1 MAEILTQAEIDSLL
15 ESVSSGEVE
24 GVGQPDDEG
33 AALPNI
39 PMEGGLPPPQKR
51 ISLYDFKRPNRISKD
66 QLRTLRNLHE
76 KLARNMSSSMSAYLR
91 VITDVTLIS
100 VDQMTYGEFLMS
112 LPDPTSF
119 NIISME
125 PLEGNSVLEFNP
137 SLVFPI
143 IDKLLGGI
151 GIPLQKVRQM
161 TEIEQSVLESVVLL
175 VINDIV
181 EMWRPLI
188 EMRIRIETTETSPH
202 VIQIV
207 STNEVVILV
216 CFEIKIG
223 EISGIMNMCMPAVV
237 LEPIMSKLESQDWFG
252 SSKKATYI
260 DNEEKL
266 RRIVINAHMKVE
278 GILGKSKIS
287 IKKLMDL
294 KAGDIV
300 SLDQKADKD
309 ILLTVSGIPKFWG
322 RLGVHDGNKA
332 IRVSGDVSNDDMA
345 RLSKYEKNI

>member
-1 MAEILTQAEIDSLL
+1 LAEILTQSEIDALL
-15 ESVSSGEVE
+15 ESVSTTE
-24 GVGQPDDEG
+24 GDKQAVNLSDADLSSIQTPK
-33 AALPNI
+33 
-39 PMEGGLPPPQKR
+39 KR
-51 ISLYDFKRPNRISKD
+51 VTLYDFKRPNRISKD

-76 KLARNMSSSMSAYLR
+76 KLARNMSSSLSAYLR

-151 GIPLQKVRQM
+151 GVPLQKVRQM
-161 TEIEQSVLESVVLL
+161 TEIEQSVLESVILL
-175 VINDIV
+175 LINDIV

-188 EMRIRIETTETSPH
+188 EMRVRIETSETSPH

-216 CFEIKIG
+216 CFEIKIS
-223 EISGIMNMCMPAVV
+223 EISGIMNMCMPAML
-237 LEPIMSKLESQDWFG
+237 LEPIMSKLDSQDWFG
-252 SSKKATYI
+252 SAKKATYV
-260 DNEEKL
+260 DNEESL
-266 RRIVINAHMKVE
+266 RKIIIDAHMKVE
-278 GILGKSKIS
+278 VVLGKSKIM
-287 IKKLMDL
+287 IKDL
-294 KAGDIV
+294 LNLKQGDILK
-300 SLDQKADKD
+300 LDQKSDKD
-309 ILLTVSGIPKFWG
+309 IVLNVSDIPKFWG

-332 IRVSGDVSNDDMA
+332 IKISREVSNLDMA
-345 RLSKYEKNI
+345 RLNKYNEGQIK